1 MSGAFL
7 SLEKFSF
14 KMTHNHFMLCA
25 NQLYRLSLM
34 DASNVGQMTETG
46 AIDALLDLLRS
57 HQCEE
62 PAGRLLEAVFNN
74 VRVREVK
81 VPKYV
86 TTPLSQYQL
95 HPQTRSQSGR
105 LLVALALGDLPQYE
119 GFARASGFVSACRAL
134 ISLLEDQPTEETK
147 SITYQKDLSQIRPT
161 EAESVETRII
171 ILFSSVVALKRSLFD
186 TGSNPT
192 SESLVKPFAERE
204 VTSFGLIAHL
214 DS

>member
-1 MSGAFL
+1 
-7 SLEKFSF
+7 
-14 KMTHNHFMLCA
+14 MLCA

-95 HPQTRSQSGR
+95 DPQTRSQSGR
-105 LLVALALGDLPQYE
+105 LLAALALGDLPQYE
-119 GFARASGFVSACRAL
+119 GFARASGFVSARCAL
-134 ISLLEDQPTEETK
+134 ISLFEDQPTEETK

-192 SESLVKPFAERE
+192 SESVVKPFAERE

-214 DS
+214 GS

>member
-1 MSGAFL
+1 MPGAFF
-7 SLEKFSF
+7 SLAKFSF
-14 KMTHNHFMLCA
+14 KMTHNHFMFCG

-62 PAGRLLEAVFNN
+62 PAGRLLEAVFND

-86 TTPLSQYQL
+86 TAPLSQYL
-95 HPQTRSQSGR
+95 LDPQTRSQSSG
-105 LLVALALGDLPQYE
+105 LLAALALGDLPQYE

-134 ISLLEDQPTEETK
+134 ISLLEDQPTKETK

-192 SESLVKPFAERE
+192 SESVVKPFAERE

-214 DS
+214 ES

>member
-1 MSGAFL
+1 
-7 SLEKFSF
+7 
-14 KMTHNHFMLCA
+14 
-25 NQLYRLSLM
+25 M

-86 TTPLSQYQL
+86 TAPLSQYL
-95 HPQTRSQSGR
+95 LDPQTRSQSGR
-105 LLVALALGDLPQYE
+105 LLAALALGDLPQYE

-186 TGSNPT
+186 TRSNPT
-192 SESLVKPFAERE
+192 SESVVKPFAERE
-204 VTSFGLIAHL
+204 HLAAAKRNEEIVRFLIQHRANTNGI
-214 DS
+214 DNF